1 MSETVVTVRDVFEL
15 PKPGSPEESSPRWQ
29 TLRQWMSEDVKGVK
43 AGAMPDIAAKIAD
56 LLEVPIAEIFLAS
69 WKKTDAVKQ
78 LVEESRKTPEALMNV
93 ELAEHSINSKHQPH
107 IEIKSKKAPVKKIE
121 FTLQLLF
128 KLKGF
133 HLRIQNGA
141 IKEMQTGPCQAK
153 GTLQY
158 QGLAIAEKE
167 LAPIELPSIVVFEA
181 PGKAEEKTAP
191 DKVPEVAPAV
201 VGKASETAAPLEPP
215 KPTAPVTQQP
225 VSPPVEAYKLKPP
238 VKVTTTINQSV
249 REEEKSEERAEVHR
263 EEVAREEAPREEVL
277 SEEEEER
284 EQFVL

>member
-1 MSETVVTVRDVFEL
+1 
-15 PKPGSPEESSPRWQ
+15 
-29 TLRQWMSEDVKGVK
+29 MSEDVKGMK
-43 AGAMPDIAAKIAD
+43 AGAMPDVAAKIAD
-56 LLEVPIAEIFLAS
+56 LLEVPIAEIFLSS
-69 WKKTDAVKQ
+69 WTKTDAVRQ
-78 LVEESRKTPEALMNV
+78 LMEDSKKTPDALMNV

-107 IEIKSKKAPVKKIE
+107 IEIRAKNAAVKKIE

-128 KLKGF
+128 KLKDF
-133 HLRIQNGA
+133 QLRIQNGE
-141 IKEMQTGPCQAK
+141 IKEMQTGPCHVR

-167 LAPIELPSIVVFEA
+167 LAPIKLPTTIAFEPSSKIEDKPA
-181 PGKAEEKTAP
+181 PEKAAAIITSEN
-191 DKVPEVAPAV
+191 VA
-201 VGKASETAAPLEPP
+201 ERITPLEPP

-225 VSPPVEAYKLKPP
+225 VSPPVEAYNLKPP

-249 REEEKSEERAEVHR
+249 REEEKFEERAEVHS
-263 EEVAREEAPREEVL
+263 EEVARDEAPREEVL